1 MHKLFFLGLVFWELQ
16 GAPKGVV
23 WPFFGVIFFDLCEL
37 GGSNQKMV
45 VDSLE
50 ERKKI
55 GEVGF

>member
-1 MHKLFFLGLVFWELQ
+1 MSKPQ
-16 GAPKGVV
+16 KGVV
-23 WPFFGVIFFDLCEL
+23 PQFSGVIFFDLRDL

-45 VDSLE
+45 VHSLE

>member
-1 MHKLFFLGLVFWELQ
+1 VSKSQ
-16 GAPKGVV
+16 KGVV
-23 WPFFGVIFFDLCEL
+23 RPYLGVIFFDLRDL

-45 VDSLE
+45 VHSLE

>member
-1 MHKLFFLGLVFWELQ
+1 MSKSQ
-16 GAPKGVV
+16 KGVV
-23 WPFFGVIFFDLCEL
+23 RPYLGVIFFVLRDL

-45 VDSLE
+45 VHSLE